1 MYWATKETQ
10 SVPNTAPLIEAQNIY
25 QQFGDKKVL
34 NDVSLSIQPKEIVTL
49 IGPNGAGKSTLLKIL
64 LGLIQPDTGR
74 VKRAPNLKIGFMPQ
88 KIQID
93 ATLPMSVERF
103 LQLGLDQSSDTNS
116 SSRTQQKAPKKSI
129 LSRLFSKADYDTTAL
144 NKIAQELNIHSLLKQ
159 PIQKVSGGE
168 MQRILLARVLM
179 REPDL
184 LVLDEPVQGVDIQG
198 QAELYRYIN
207 QIRHQHGCGILMVS
221 HDLHIV
227 MEHTDQ
233 VLCLNQH
240 LCCSGTPVNVS
251 QSAEYKALF
260 GDNSEGLAIYEHHHD
275 SQTCQHTH
283 GEEHEHNHDHTH
295 DSLQK
300 ESK

>member
-1 MYWATKETQ
+1 MHK
-10 SVPNTAPLIEAQNIY
+10 SPPLIEALNIH
-25 QQFGDKKVL
+25 QTFGDKTVIS
-34 NDVSLSIQPKEIVTL
+34 DVSLSIQPKEIVTL

-64 LGLIQPDTGR
+64 LGLITPDKGVVQRTR
-74 VKRAPNLKIGFMPQ
+74 NLKIGFMPQ

-103 LQLGLDQSSDTNS
+103 LLLGL
-116 SSRTQQKAPKKSI
+116 SRTQAIDSAPKNNSLKS
-129 LSRLFSKADYDTTAL
+129 LFSRLFSKADYDTTAL
-144 NKIAQELNIHSLLKQ
+144 YQIAEELNIQFLLKQ

-168 MQRILLARVLM
+168 MQRILLARVLI
-179 REPDL
+179 RKPDL

-240 LCCSGTPVNVS
+240 LCCSGSPINVS

-275 SQTCQHTH
+275 SQTCQHAH
-283 GEEHEHNHDHTH
+283 GEEHELHHDHEHNHDHAH
-295 DSLQK
+295 DSLHK